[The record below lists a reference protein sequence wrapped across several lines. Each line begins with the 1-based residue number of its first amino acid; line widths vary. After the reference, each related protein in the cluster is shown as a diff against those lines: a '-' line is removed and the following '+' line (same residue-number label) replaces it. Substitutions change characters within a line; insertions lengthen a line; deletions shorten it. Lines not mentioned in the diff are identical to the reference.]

1 MRLFAIVAALI
12 AILTT
17 SSPAPADRWDLIIL
31 TTSGLNGQLLPAAE
45 KNDHNASSMVRTFG
59 GFARIQ
65 SIFEL
70 YRTKYPGS
78 TITVATGDDLMGES
92 LTNAKGKTVFEA
104 MNMMGFDIST
114 LGNHEFNRGSRLLV
128 NCLKNKTFPTVLS
141 NIKISSDNPLKKYIQ
156 RTDVIEKNFVKVGFM
171 GMILPELKLISNP
184 GSGIRISSDIIESA
198 RKTAHELKYKK
209 KVDLIILLSHLTI
222 EDQKLILQQVPEID
236 IICGGQSYKE
246 ILPGQEVIARDGPTP
261 GLMVQCG
268 SHGRYVGVLKIN
280 MNANSIY
287 KHEWT
292 IIPVTDKTKEDI
304 KIRNFISGKIHT
316 PEDKS
321 VPLAISPSP
330 LDTRTAY
337 IRTEETLAGNIIG
350 SLLREKFQT
359 DIGFQNG
366 GGIRG
371 DKIIPSGPVTDQD
384 IDTMFPFG
392 NKVSILKVTGKTLKQ
407 LLERSV
413 HKLPDP
419 SGAFLQI
426 SGVRFVVDLKGQA
439 QELELDSEGKP
450 VRIKTPGARVSD
462 IKIIDK
468 SGNYQPIEE
477 KRKYSLATNSYIA
490 RGGDGYIMLKNL
502 PGKVETF
509 VKVREVIKA
518 GMLKKQELKSEFSP
532 AILQPDRTPYKNKI

>member
-1 MRLFAIVAALI
+1 MRIFTIVAALI
-12 AILTT
+12 VILTT
-17 SSPAPADRWDLIIL
+17 SSPAPAERWDLIIL
-31 TTSGLNGQLLPAAE
+31 TTSGLNAQLLPAEE
-45 KNDHNASSMVRTFG
+45 KNYKNASSMVRTFG

-70 YRTKYPGS
+70 YRTKYPDA
-78 TITVATGDDLMGES
+78 TITVATGDDLMGEALNNTKCS
-92 LTNAKGKTVFEA
+92 TVISA

-114 LGNHEFNRGSRLLV
+114 LGNLEFNRGSKLLAK
-128 NCLKNKTFPTVLS
+128 CLKDKHFPTIIS
-141 NIKISSDNPLKKYIQ
+141 NIKISKGNPLKKYIQ

-184 GSGIRISSDIIESA
+184 GSGISVLPDLTKSA
-198 RKTAHELKYKK
+198 RKTALELKEKK
-209 KVDLIILLSHLTI
+209 KVDLIVLLSHMTI
-222 EDQKLILQQVPEID
+222 EQQKQILQEVPEID

-246 ILPGQEVIARDGPTP
+246 ILPGQEIIARDGPTP

-280 MNANSIY
+280 MDAKSIQ

-292 IIPVTDKTKEDI
+292 ILPITDKTEDD
-304 KIRNFISGKIHT
+304 IRIRDFIFDRVQKT
-316 PEDKS
+316 KNDP
-321 VPLAISPSP
+321 VPLVIAPSP
-330 LDTRTAY
+330 LDTRTAL
-337 IRTEETLAGNIIG
+337 IRTEETLAGKII
-350 SLLREKFQT
+350 SSILREKFHT

-371 DKIIPSGPVTDQD
+371 DKIIPSGAITDQD
-384 IDTMFPFG
+384 LNTMFPFG

-419 SGAFLQI
+419 SGAFLQL
-426 SGVRFVVDLKGQA
+426 SGVQFVVDLAGQA
-439 QELELDSEGKP
+439 QELELDNEGKP
-450 VRIKTPGARVSD
+450 IRIKTAGTRVSR
-462 IKIIDK
+462 IKVMDK
-468 SGNYQPIEE
+468 SGRYKPIQ
-477 KRKYSLATNSYIA
+477 KNHKYSLATNSYLA
-490 RGGDGYIMLKNL
+490 HGGDGYIMLKDL

-518 GMLKKQELKSEFSP
+518 GMLKGKRLEPEFSP
-532 AILQPDRTPYKNKI
+532 AILQPDGTPYKNKI

>member
-31 TTSGLNGQLLPAAE
+31 TTSGLNGQLLPAEE
-45 KNDHNASSMVRTFG
+45 KNYQHSTNMVRTFG

-92 LTNAKGKTVFEA
+92 LTNEKGKTVFDA

-114 LGNHEFNRGSRLLV
+114 LGNHEFNRGSKFLAK
-128 NCLKNKTFPTVLS
+128 CLKNKKFPTVVS
-141 NIKISSDNPLKKYIQ
+141 NIKISSDNPLQKYIQ
-156 RTDVIEKNFVKVGFM
+156 HTELIEKNFVKVGFM

-184 GSGIRISSDIIESA
+184 GSGIRVSADIIKSA
-198 RKTAHELKYKK
+198 RKTARELKDKK
-209 KVDLIILLSHLTI
+209 KVDLIILLSHLNLKH
-222 EDQKLILQQVPEID
+222 QKQILQEVPEID

-268 SHGRYVGVLKIN
+268 SHGRYVGVLKIS
-280 MNANSIY
+280 MDARSIH

-292 IIPVTDKTKEDI
+292 IIPVTDNTKEDI
-304 KIRNFISGKIHT
+304 QIRNFISGKIHQT
-316 PEDKS
+316 ENES
-321 VPLAISPSP
+321 LPLAIAPSP
-330 LDTRTAY
+330 LDTRTAS
-337 IRTEETLAGNIIG
+337 IRTKETLAGNII
-350 SLLREKFQT
+350 SSILREKFQT

-371 DKIIPSGPVTDQD
+371 DKVIPSGPITDQD
-384 IDTMFPFG
+384 INTMFPFG

-407 LLERSV
+407 ILERSV

-426 SGVRFVVDLKGQA
+426 SGVHFAVDLTGQA
-439 QELELDSEGKP
+439 QELEMDSEGKP
-450 VRIKTPGARVSD
+450 VKIKIPGNRVSN
-462 IKIIDK
+462 IKILDK
-468 SGNYQPIEE
+468 SGSYKFIKEN
-477 KRKYSLATNSYIA
+477 RKYSLATNSYLA
-490 RGGDGYIMLKNL
+490 RGGDGYIMLENL
-502 PGKVETF
+502 PDKVETF

-518 GMLKKQELKSEFSP
+518 GMLKKQKLKSEFSP
-532 AILQPDRTPYKNKI
+532 AILQSDRTPNKNNN